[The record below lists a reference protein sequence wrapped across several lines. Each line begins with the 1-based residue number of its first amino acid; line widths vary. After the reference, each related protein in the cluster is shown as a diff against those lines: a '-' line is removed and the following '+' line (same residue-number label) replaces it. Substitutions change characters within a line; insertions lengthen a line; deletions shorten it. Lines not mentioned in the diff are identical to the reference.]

1 MFNSQS
7 VFFSLSEPV
16 GSAIL
21 SAAMS
26 VESKVNTRNKA
37 AKAVGEASEQCA
49 SLQSLDDKLNAVLN
63 ILQQNTDQIKDI
75 KSEQRE
81 LGNSLEMCH
90 NSISDLKML
99 VQKQDTKINSCEN
112 SIQDVK
118 KEHLVLGNKVKLLQ
132 TEINSVEQYSHR
144 NNLLIYG
151 IPEVNG
157 ENIILVVKRLAEV
170 LNFENWSIQYIDAV
184 HRMGRRGGPGPRPI
198 IIKFVSRLVKEQFLK
213 LRRLKRNLKASDL
226 GYSSDDNIYV
236 NESLT
241 SSTRQL
247 LKLARE
253 TAKQR
258 KYDQVWTA
266 NCAIFV
272 RKDRDS
278 PSIKILSAQDLDK
291 M

>member
-1 MFNSQS
+1 
-7 VFFSLSEPV
+7 
-16 GSAIL
+16 
-21 SAAMS
+21 MS

-37 AKAVGEASEQCA
+37 ARAVSEASEQHP

-90 NSISDLKML
+90 NSISDLKLL
-99 VQKQDTKINSCEN
+99 VQNQDTKINACEN
-112 SIQDVK
+112 SIQGVK
-118 KEHLVLGNKVKLLQ
+118 EGHLILENKVKSLQ
-132 TEINSVEQYSHR
+132 TEINAVEQYSHR

-151 IPEVNG
+151 VPEVNN
-157 ENIILVVKRLAEV
+157 ENIILVVKRLADV
-170 LNFENWSIQYIDAV
+170 INFENWSIEYIDAV
-184 HRMGRRGGPGPRPI
+184 HRMGRRGGSGPRPI
-198 IIKFVSRLVKEQFLK
+198 IIKFVSRLVKEHFLK

-226 GYSSDDNIYV
+226 GYSNGDNIYV

-241 SSTRQL
+241 ASTRQL
-247 LKLARE
+247 LKQVRE
-253 TAKQR
+253 TARQR

-266 NCAIFV
+266 NCAIYV
-272 RKDRDS
+272 RKNKDS